1 MSDGVSPSSGGTGFQ
16 IRTHN
21 LIGGLVIGLLGVAL
35 LGYALYTPNTTV
47 ARIISAL
54 IALIG
59 FATAMGLVP
68 VPGPRD
74 FYGGLVLL
82 MLPTLALIASAEL
95 PGQRG
100 FAFGPGTAPRLFSLV
115 LAALS
120 AAVAVGGVFT
130 EGPPIEKYKI
140 RGPLLVI
147 IGILSF
153 SLMIRP
159 FGLFPATFLA
169 FMISILGSTEM
180 RWVESLIG
188 AAAMTIF
195 CWLLFVVLLN
205 LPFQLWP
212 RFY

>member
-35 LGYALYTPNTTV
+35 LGYALYTPNTNV

-59 FATAMGLVP
+59 FATAMGLIP

-120 AAVAVGGVFT
+120 AAVAVGGVFA

-153 SLMIRP
+153 ALMIRP
-159 FGLFPATFLA
+159 LGLFPATFLA

>member
-35 LGYALYTPNTTV
+35 LGYALYTPNTNV

-54 IALIG
+54 IALSG
-59 FATAMGLVP
+59 FAAAMGLIP

-120 AAVAVGGVFT
+120 AAVAVGGVFA